1 MYTTTLLYTTHEP
14 PPFWF
19 CLLHNPP
26 RMPCKALLP
35 VSSSLYLAWKPPGGG
50 GGGGKSEE
58 GAAAYNDLL
67 STDWEIYLNIMSAIH
82 PPRRTPTTENF
93 CGMVHKTKI
102 FLSFNSLSGSI
113 PPSLIQTYI
122 HYGYIMQKKGRFWL
136 LVLLYYRDAPNPVK
150 EGRTCLGRFSKT
162 QFDTFAITTNITAAK
177 DDSPAAF
184 EANSALAVVRTYPS
198 SSSGYIYS
206 IPESHLSAVASPIRA
221 MMA

>member
-1 MYTTTLLYTTHEP
+1 
-14 PPFWF
+14 
-19 CLLHNPP
+19 
-26 RMPCKALLP
+26 
-35 VSSSLYLAWKPPGGG
+35 
-50 GGGGKSEE
+50 
-58 GAAAYNDLL
+58 
-67 STDWEIYLNIMSAIH
+67 MSAIH
-82 PPRRTPTTENF
+82 PPRRTTTTENF

-136 LVLLYYRDAPNPVK
+136 VVLLYCRDAPNPVK